1 MTQFKKL
8 VMLIIFGILFFGAA
22 GTCFYLYQ
30 TGAEPKTMLIITIA
44 LAVPVGIAM
53 MISKRKKRY

>member
-1 MTQFKKL
+1 MTQLKKL

-30 TGAEPKTMLIITIA
+30 AGAEPKTLLIITLA

>member
-1 MTQFKKL
+1 
-8 VMLIIFGILFFGAA
+8 MLIIFGILFFGAA

-30 TGAEPKTMLIITIA
+30 TGAEPKTLLIITVA

>member
-30 TGAEPKTMLIITIA
+30 TGAEPKTMLIITIV
-44 LAVPVGIAM
+44 LAVPFGLFS
-53 MISKRKKRY
+53 MINKRKKRY